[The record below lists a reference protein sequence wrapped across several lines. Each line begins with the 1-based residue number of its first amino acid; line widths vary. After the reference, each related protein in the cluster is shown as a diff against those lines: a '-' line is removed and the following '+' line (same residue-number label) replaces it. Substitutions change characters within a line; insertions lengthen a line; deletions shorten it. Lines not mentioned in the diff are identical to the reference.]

1 MGTAVWYLR
10 HRQRA
15 EASATGSWETLEGQ
29 LQDNTSET
37 EVIDVDM
44 KLDLGRAYIDM
55 GDSEAAHKVLEE
67 VIEEG
72 NPTQQEEAKT
82 LLVGLLLK

>member
-1 MGTAVWYLR
+1 
-10 HRQRA
+10 
-15 EASATGSWETLEGQ
+15 
-29 LQDNTSET
+29 
-37 EVIDVDM
+37 VIDVAM

-55 GDSEAAHKVLEE
+55 GDSESARKVLEE

-72 NPTQQEEAKT
+72 NPTQQEEAKA